1 VKVVVKGPQ
10 LMKVYPS
17 VVAMLALFL
26 NEFRMSTRRL
36 LTRKGV
42 EMKRRNDFDSV

>member
-17 VVAMLALFL
+17 VVAML
-26 NEFRMSTRRL
+26 
-36 LTRKGV
+36 GIV
-42 EMKRRNDFDSV
+42 PKRI